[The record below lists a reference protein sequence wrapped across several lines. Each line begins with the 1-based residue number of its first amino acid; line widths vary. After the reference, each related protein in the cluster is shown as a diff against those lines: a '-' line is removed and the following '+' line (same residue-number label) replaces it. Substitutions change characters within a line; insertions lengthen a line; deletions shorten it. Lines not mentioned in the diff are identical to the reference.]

1 MDRLESMQIFVKAV
15 ELGSFSAAADA
26 LEISPQLVGKNVR
39 TLEQHLGV
47 RLLNRMTRRQSVTE
61 IGATFF
67 ERARIILAEV
77 EAAETLAAVFALTRP

>member
-47 RLLNRMTRRQSVTE
+47 RRN
-61 IGATFF
+61 IF
-67 ERARIILAEV
+67 
-77 EAAETLAAVFALTRP
+77 